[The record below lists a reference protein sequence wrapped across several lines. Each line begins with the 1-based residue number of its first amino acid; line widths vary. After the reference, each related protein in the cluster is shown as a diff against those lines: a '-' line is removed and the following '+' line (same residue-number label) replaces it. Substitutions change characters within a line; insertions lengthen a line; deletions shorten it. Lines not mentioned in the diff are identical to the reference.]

1 MSHTHRQQRTPET
14 VPVQRPCRMVGSLS
28 HTHQQRN
35 TPDASP
41 TNAEK
46 EQEGEERHI
55 QHQRVRREVEEAEC
69 CGEQRE

>member
-1 MSHTHRQQRTPET
+1 
-14 VPVQRPCRMVGSLS
+14 MVGSLS
-28 HTHQQRN
+28 HTHQQRS
-35 TPDASP
+35 TPDAPP